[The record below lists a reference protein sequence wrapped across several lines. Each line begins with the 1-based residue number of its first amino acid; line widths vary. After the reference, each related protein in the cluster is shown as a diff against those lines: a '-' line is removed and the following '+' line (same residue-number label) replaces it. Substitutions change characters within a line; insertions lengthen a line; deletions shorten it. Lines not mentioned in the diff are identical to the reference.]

1 MGKPVL
7 LTIKQLQVPKANLCL
22 VTLPHYKYSCQAFFS
37 VTQRN
42 KAVINKANFG
52 FKASK
57 PFKHNYLT
65 LPTYLFKGLIF
76 DILKMFR
83 LELIV
88 WILIIEELIKSLH
101 VYFAH
106 TN

>member
-1 MGKPVL
+1 M
-7 LTIKQLQVPKANLCL
+7 
-22 VTLPHYKYSCQAFFS
+22 
-37 VTQRN
+37 
-42 KAVINKANFG
+42 INKANFG

-65 LPTYLFKGLIF
+65 TYLFKGLIF

-106 TN
+106 SG